1 MGGGILQ
8 FLDLIV
14 GLGHNSVTHHQD
26 RPNGHLSLGCRL
38 AGLAKRLIHEMFI
51 GHPPIL
57 MNPDLLQKIKAP
69 AGAWKPGSR
78 TLLKLTGEDRIR
90 FLNGQVTQDLKKIQ
104 PGWAVRA
111 AVITAKG
118 KLEADCRIGAA
129 SEALWIETDAPLRES
144 LRTRLEKFI
153 VADDVTVED
162 VSDSYHLTHLP
173 TLSTLPADA
182 PQNCLFFS
190 SARFRDPGLDLWVP
204 SSSGWSPPASPLSDW
219 EPLRIAR
226 GLPLWGV
233 DVGPDTLPP
242 EAGFESDAIS
252 STKGCYI
259 GQEVISRLRS
269 VGHVNRHLCI
279 LASTNPPKLR
289 PHAPAEGIR
298 SEGGPPFPCAD
309 AQGKIVG
316 SLTSLTLVDGQ
327 ALALAMIQRSQA
339 DPGNS
344 VLAGNRTWT
353 ILRHA

>member
-1 MGGGILQ
+1 
-8 FLDLIV
+8 
-14 GLGHNSVTHHQD
+14 
-26 RPNGHLSLGCRL
+26 
-38 AGLAKRLIHEMFI
+38 
-51 GHPPIL
+51 

-69 AGAWKPGSR
+69 AGAWRPGPR
-78 TLLKLTGEDRIR
+78 TLLTLTGEDRIR
-90 FLNGQVTQDLKKIQ
+90 FLNGQVTQDLKKLQ
-104 PGWAVRA
+104 PGQAVRA

-118 KLEADCRIGAA
+118 RLEADCRIAA
-129 SEALWIETDAPLRES
+129 TSEALWIETDAPLRAS

-162 VSDSYHLTHLP
+162 VSDSYQLTHLP
-173 TLSTLPADA
+173 TLSTLPPDA
-182 PQNCLFFS
+182 PQNCLSFA
-190 SARFRDPGLDLWVP
+190 SARFRNPGLDLWIP

-233 DVGPDTLPP
+233 DIGPDTLPP

-279 LASTNPPKLR
+279 LGSGLLPSTCPLPSF
-289 PHAPAEGIR
+289 PAACTAMNGQ
-298 SEGGPPFPCAD
+298 P
-309 AQGKIVG
+309 VG
-316 SLTSLTLVDGQ
+316 SLTSLASAGGSV
-327 ALALAMIQRSQA
+327 LALAMIQRSQA

>member
-1 MGGGILQ
+1 
-8 FLDLIV
+8 
-14 GLGHNSVTHHQD
+14 
-26 RPNGHLSLGCRL
+26 
-38 AGLAKRLIHEMFI
+38 MFI
-51 GHPPIL
+51 GHDPIL

-69 AGAWKPGSR
+69 AGAWMPGPR

-90 FLNGQVTQDLKKIQ
+90 FLNGQVTQDLKKLSPSQ
-104 PGWAVRA
+104 AVRA

-118 KLEADCRIGAA
+118 KLEADCRIGATA
-129 SEALWIETDAPLRES
+129 DALWIETDAPLRES

-162 VSDSYHLTHLP
+162 VSDSFHLAHFP
-173 TLSTLPADA
+173 ALSSPPPDA
-182 PQNCLFFS
+182 PKDCLSFS
-190 SARFRDPGLDLWVP
+190 SARFREPGLDLWIP
-204 SSSGWSPPASPLSDW
+204 SSSPWKPNSSPLTAW

-226 GLPLWGV
+226 GLPLWGT

-269 VGHVNRHLCI
+269 VGHVNRHLCV
-279 LASTNPPKLR
+279 LGSTF
-289 PHAPAEGIR
+289 AP
-298 SEGGPPFPCAD
+298 SHLPTFSLPLPCKTNQEVEA
-309 AQGKIVG
+309 GKITT
-316 SLTSLTLVDGQ
+316 LTPVYDH
-327 ALALAMIQRSQA
+327 ALALAMIQRAHA

-344 VLAGNRTWT
+344 VLAGSATWT

>member
-1 MGGGILQ
+1 M
-8 FLDLIV
+8 FV
-14 GLGHNSVTHHQD
+14 
-26 RPNGHLSLGCRL
+26 GHL
-38 AGLAKRLIHEMFI
+38 
-51 GHPPIL
+51 PIL

-69 AGAWKPGSR
+69 AGAWMPGPR

-90 FLNGQVTQDLKKIQ
+90 FLNGQVTQDLKNLQ
-104 PGWAVRA
+104 PGQAVRA

-118 KLEADCRIGAA
+118 KLEADCRIGAT
-129 SEALWIETDAPLRES
+129 SEALWIETDGPLRES

-162 VSDSYHLTHLP
+162 VSAFYHLAHFPGLFAP
-173 TLSTLPADA
+173 PPNSPNDCLS
-182 PQNCLFFS
+182 FS
-190 SARFRDPGLDLWVP
+190 TARFRGPGLDLWIP
-204 SSSGWSPPASPLSDW
+204 SSSTWKLESSSLSDW

-289 PHAPAEGIR
+289 PNAPAEGIK
-298 SEGGPPFPCAD
+298 SEGGPPFPCAE
-309 AQGKIVG
+309 AQGKNVG
-316 SLTSLTLVDGQ
+316 SLTSLTIFNDQ
-327 ALALAMIQRSQA
+327 ALALAMIQRSHA

-344 VLAGNRTWT
+344 VLAGGTTWT

>member
-1 MGGGILQ
+1 
-8 FLDLIV
+8 
-14 GLGHNSVTHHQD
+14 
-26 RPNGHLSLGCRL
+26 
-38 AGLAKRLIHEMFI
+38 MFI

-69 AGAWKPGSR
+69 AGAWIPGPR
-78 TLLKLTGEDRIR
+78 TLLKLTGEDRTR

-104 PGWAVRA
+104 PGQALRA

-118 KLEADCRIGAA
+118 RLEADCRIGATA
-129 SEALWIETDAPLRES
+129 DALWIETDAPLRES

-162 VSDSYHLTHLP
+162 VSDFYHLAHFPGLFAP
-173 TLSTLPADA
+173 PPNSPNDCLS
-182 PQNCLFFS
+182 FS
-190 SARFRDPGLDLWVP
+190 TARFRGPGLDLWIP
-204 SSSGWSPPASPLSDW
+204 SSSTWKLESSSLSDW
-219 EPLRIAR
+219 EPVRIAR
-226 GLPLWGV
+226 GLPLWGN

-279 LASTNPPKLR
+279 LGSRLPPSTCPLPSL
-289 PHAPAEGIR
+289 PAVCTVI
-298 SEGGPPFPCAD
+298 D
-309 AQGKIVG
+309 GKPVG
-316 SLTSLTLVDGQ
+316 TLTSLTPVDGQ
-327 ALALAMIQRSQA
+327 ALALAMIQRSHA
-339 DPGNS
+339 NPENS
-344 VLAGNRTWT
+344 VLAGGVTWT

>member
-1 MGGGILQ
+1 M
-8 FLDLIV
+8 FV
-14 GLGHNSVTHHQD
+14 
-26 RPNGHLSLGCRL
+26 GHL
-38 AGLAKRLIHEMFI
+38 
-51 GHPPIL
+51 PIL

-69 AGAWKPGSR
+69 AGAWMPGPR

-90 FLNGQVTQDLKKIQ
+90 FLNGQVTQDLKKLQ
-104 PGWAVRA
+104 PGQAVRA

-118 KLEADCRIGAA
+118 KLEADCRIGAT
-129 SEALWIETDAPLRES
+129 SEALWIETDGPLRES

-162 VSDSYHLTHLP
+162 VSDFYHLAHFPGLFAP
-173 TLSTLPADA
+173 PPNSPNDCLS
-182 PQNCLFFS
+182 FS
-190 SARFRDPGLDLWVP
+190 TARFRGPGLDLWIP
-204 SSSGWSPPASPLSDW
+204 SSSTWKLESSSLSDW

-279 LASTNPPKLR
+279 LATANPPKLR
-289 PHAPAEGIR
+289 PNAQAERTR

-309 AQGKIVG
+309 SQGKPVG
-316 SLTSLTLVDGQ
+316 SLTSLTSVDDQ
-327 ALALAMIQRSQA
+327 ALALAMIQRSHA

-344 VLAGNRTWT
+344 VLAGGVTWT

>member
-1 MGGGILQ
+1 M
-8 FLDLIV
+8 FV
-14 GLGHNSVTHHQD
+14 GH
-26 RPNGHLSLGCRL
+26 
-38 AGLAKRLIHEMFI
+38 A
-51 GHPPIL
+51 PIL

-69 AGAWKPGSR
+69 AGAWRPGPR

-90 FLNGQVTQDLKKIQ
+90 FLNGQATQDLKKLS
-104 PGWAVRA
+104 PGQAVRA
-111 AVITAKG
+111 AIITAKG
-118 KLEADCRIGAA
+118 RLEAEGRIGATA
-129 SEALWIETDAPLRES
+129 DALWIETDAPLRES

-153 VADDVTVED
+153 VADDAIVED
-162 VSDSYHLTHLP
+162 VSDSYRLAHFP
-173 TLSTLPADA
+173 ALSTPPSDA
-182 PQNCLFFS
+182 PKDCLSFS
-190 SARFRDPGLDLWVP
+190 SARFREPGLDLWIP
-204 SSSGWSPPASPLSDW
+204 SSSPWTPPTSPLADW

-279 LASTNPPKLR
+279 VGSRLSPSTCSGFSL
-289 PHAPAEGIR
+289 PA
-298 SEGGPPFPCAD
+298 PCASAD
-309 AQGKIVG
+309 GKAIG
-316 SLTSLTLVDGQ
+316 TLTSFTSINDQ
-327 ALALAMIQRSQA
+327 ALALAMVQRAHA

-344 VLAGNRTWT
+344 VLAGGATWT

>member
-1 MGGGILQ
+1 
-8 FLDLIV
+8 
-14 GLGHNSVTHHQD
+14 
-26 RPNGHLSLGCRL
+26 
-38 AGLAKRLIHEMFI
+38 
-51 GHPPIL
+51 

-104 PGWAVRA
+104 PGRAVRA

-118 KLEADCRIGAA
+118 KLEADCRIAA
-129 SEALWIETDAPLRES
+129 TSEALWIETDAPLRAS

-162 VSDSYHLTHLP
+162 VSDFYQLAHLP
-173 TLSTLPADA
+173 TLSTLPPDA
-182 PQNCLFFS
+182 PQNCLSFV
-190 SARFRDPGLDLWVP
+190 SARFRNPGLDLWIP

-233 DVGPDTLPP
+233 DIGPDTLPP

-279 LASTNPPKLR
+279 LGSRLPPSTCPDFSL
-289 PHAPAEGIR
+289 PALC
-298 SEGGPPFPCAD
+298 SSTD
-309 AQGKIVG
+309 GKTVG
-316 SLTSLTLVDGQ
+316 SLTSLASAEGSV
-327 ALALAMIQRSQA
+327 LALAMIQRSQA

-344 VLAGNRTWT
+344 VLAGSRTWT

>member
-1 MGGGILQ
+1 
-8 FLDLIV
+8 
-14 GLGHNSVTHHQD
+14 
-26 RPNGHLSLGCRL
+26 
-38 AGLAKRLIHEMFI
+38 MFI
-51 GHPPIL
+51 RHDPIL

-69 AGAWKPGSR
+69 TGAWMPGPR

-90 FLNGQVTQDLKKIQ
+90 FLNGQVTQDLKKLS
-104 PGWAVRA
+104 PGQAVRA
-111 AVITAKG
+111 AVITSKG
-118 KLEADCRIGAA
+118 KLEADCRIGATA
-129 SEALWIETDAPLRES
+129 DALWIETDAPLRES

-162 VSDSYHLTHLP
+162 VSDSFHLAHFP
-173 TLSTLPADA
+173 TLSAPPPDA
-182 PQNCLFFS
+182 PKDCIFFS
-190 SARFRDPGLDLWVP
+190 SARFREPGLDLWIP
-204 SSSGWSPPASPLSDW
+204 SSSPWKPNSFPLTAW

-226 GLPLWGV
+226 GLPLWGT

-279 LASTNPPKLR
+279 
-289 PHAPAEGIR
+289 
-298 SEGGPPFPCAD
+298 
-309 AQGKIVG
+309 VG
-316 SLTSLTLVDGQ
+316 SRLSPSTCPSFSLPATCTSADGKTVGTLTTLTPVDDH
-327 ALALAMIQRSQA
+327 ALALAMIQRAHA

-344 VLAGNRTWT
+344 VLAEGATWN